1 MITQERHLAIMSL
14 YQRGVQIRQISQILK
29 LSRNTVRRV
38 LRGKWQQRPQR
49 ASPYEELSPL
59 IREVFNIAQGNV
71 VRVQEILQDQY
82 GHSVPYSTLTRIVQS
97 LDLREDKKKHRSGT
111 YEFGPG
117 QEMQH
122 DTSPHGVLLDGKKIK
137 TQCAGLVLGYSR
149 KLFIQ
154 YYPFFTRFEARVFLD
169 KAFEFMDGTCPRCV
183 IDNTSVLV
191 AHGSGADADIA
202 PDMERF
208 GQIFGVKFIPH
219 AVGDVD
225 RKAKMERNFSYV
237 ERNFLAGRTFTDW
250 QDLNEQAQKWSI
262 EVANQKVKRSLA
274 MSPEAAYLMEKPHLT
289 PLPLY
294 LPPVYQT
301 VYRTVDVAG
310 YVPVDTNRYSAPE
323 RLIGKEVEVHKLWD
337 RVEVFFKNQKVADHP
352 RLIDKRETRTCLRA
366 THRQITATGHHP
378 PFNRQRAHEGPC
390 QEEKALVGQHE
401 WLDQFVEGL
410 KKRSSGRG
418 VMQLRRLLDLKRTYP
433 PEAFEKALVQ
443 ALHYGLYDLSR
454 LEQMILSHVQ
464 GDFFTIEED
473 EEP

>member
-1 MITQERHLAIMSL
+1 MKITQESQQAILSL

-38 LRGKWQQRPQR
+38 LRGKWQERPQR

-97 LDLREDKKKHRSGT
+97 LDLREEKKKQRSGT
-111 YEFGPG
+111 YVFGPG

-122 DTSPHGVLLDGKKIK
+122 DTSPHGVLLDGKKVK
-137 TQCAGLVLGYSR
+137 AQCAGLVLGYSR

-154 YYPFFTRFEARVFLD
+154 YYPSFTRFEARVFLD
-169 KAFEFMDGTCPRCV
+169 EAFKFMDGTCPSCI

-191 AHGSGADADIA
+191 AHGSGPGAEIA
-202 PDMERF
+202 PEMERF

-219 AVGDVD
+219 AIGDAD
-225 RKAKMERNFSYV
+225 RKAKMERNFFYV

-250 QDLNEQAQKWSI
+250 QDLNEQAKRWCMEI
-262 EVANQKVKRSLA
+262 ANQKVKRSLGI
-274 MSPEAAYLMEKPHLT
+274 SPEAAYLMEKPHLT
-289 PLPLY
+289 PLPPY
-294 LPPVYQT
+294 IPPVYQT
-301 VYRTVDVAG
+301 IYRTGDVAG
-310 YVPVDTNRYSAPE
+310 YVQVDTNRYSVPE

-352 RLIDKRETRTCLRA
+352 RLIDKRETR
-366 THRQITATGHHP
+366 ITTKGHHP
-378 PFNRQRAHEGPC
+378 PFNRERAHGGPC
-390 QEEKALVGQHE
+390 TEEKILLGQQQ
-401 WLDQFVEGL
+401 WLDPFIEQL

-433 PEAFEKALVQ
+433 PEAFEKAVVQ
-443 ALHYGLYDLSR
+443 ALRYGLYDLPR

-473 EEP
+473 EEL

>member
-1 MITQERHLAIMSL
+1 M
-14 YQRGVQIRQISQILK
+14 QIRQISQILK

-38 LRGKWQQRPQR
+38 IRGKWPETPLRE
-49 ASPYEELSPL
+49 SSYEELSPIL
-59 IREVFNIAQGNV
+59 PEVFKISKGNV
-71 VRVQEILQDQY
+71 VRIQEILESEY
-82 GHSVPYSTLTRIVQS
+82 GHNVPYSTLTRIVRG
-97 LDLREDKKKHRSGT
+97 LDLREDHRKPRSGF

-122 DTSPHGVLLDGKKIK
+122 DTSPHLVLMGDQKIK
-137 TQCAGLVLGYSR
+137 AQCAGLVLVYSR

-154 YYPFFTRFEARVFLD
+154 YYPCFTRFEARVFLD
-169 KAFEFMDGTCPRCV
+169 KAFRFMDSTCPRCI
-183 IDNTSVLV
+183 IDNTNVIV
-191 AHGSGADADIA
+191 AHGNEPDAEIA
-202 PDMERF
+202 PEMERF

-219 AVGDVD
+219 VVGDAD
-225 RKAKMERNFSYV
+225 RQAKIERNFSYV

-250 QDLNEQAQKWSI
+250 QDLNEQAKRWCI
-262 EVANQKVKRSLA
+262 EIANQKVKRSLG

-289 PLPLY
+289 PLPPY

-301 VYRTVDVAG
+301 LYRTVDVAG
-310 YVPVDTNRYSAPE
+310 YVPVDTNRYSVQE

-337 RVEVFFKNQKVADHP
+337 RVEVFFKNQRVADHP
-352 RLIDKRETRTCLRA
+352 RLIDKRETR
-366 THRQITATGHHP
+366 ITATGHHP
-378 PFNRQRAHEGPC
+378 PFNRRRAHEGPC
-390 QEEKALVGQHE
+390 QEEKALVGQHK

-418 VMQLRRLLDLKRTYP
+418 VMSLRRLLDLKRTYP

>member
-1 MITQERHLAIMSL
+1 MIPQENQQAIISL
-14 YQRGVQIRQISQILK
+14 YQRGVPMRQISQILK

-38 LRGKWQQRPQR
+38 LRGKWQERPQR

-82 GHSVPYSTLTRIVQS
+82 GRNVPYSTLTRIVQS

-111 YEFGPG
+111 YAFGPG

-122 DTSPHGVLLDGKKIK
+122 DTSPHQALMGGNKVKA
-137 TQCAGLVLGYSR
+137 QCAGLVLGYSR

-169 KAFEFMDGTCPRCV
+169 KAFQFMDGTCPRCV

-202 PDMERF
+202 PEMERF
-208 GQIFGVKFIPH
+208 GHVFGVTFIPH
-219 AVGDVD
+219 AVGDAD

-237 ERNFLAGRTFTDW
+237 ERNFLAGRTFMDW
-250 QDLNEQAQKWSI
+250 QDLNEQAKRWSI
-262 EVANQKVKRSLA
+262 EIANQKVKRSLG

-289 PLPLY
+289 PLPPY
-294 LPPVYQT
+294 LAPVYQT
-301 VYRTVDVAG
+301 LYRTVDVAG
-310 YVPVDTNRYSAPE
+310 YVPVDTNRYSVPE

-352 RLIDKRETRTCLRA
+352 RLIDKRETR
-366 THRQITATGHHP
+366 ITATGHHP

-390 QEEKALVGQHE
+390 QEEKTLVGQHE

-433 PEAFEKALVQ
+433 PEAFEKALTE
-443 ALHYGLYDLSR
+443 ALRYRLFDLTR
-454 LEQMILSHVQ
+454 LEQMILSEVQ
-464 GDFFTIEED
+464 GDFFTLD
-473 EEP
+473 EEGEE

>member
-1 MITQERHLAIMSL
+1 
-14 YQRGVQIRQISQILK
+14 
-29 LSRNTVRRV
+29 
-38 LRGKWQQRPQR
+38 
-49 ASPYEELSPL
+49 
-59 IREVFNIAQGNV
+59 V

-82 GHSVPYSTLTRIVQS
+82 GRNVPYSTLTRIVQS

-122 DTSPHGVLLDGKKIK
+122 DTSPHQVLMGGKKVK
-137 TQCAGLVLGYSR
+137 AQCAGLVLGYSR

-169 KAFEFMDGTCPRCV
+169 KAFQFMDGTCPRCV

-202 PDMERF
+202 PEMERF
-208 GQIFGVKFIPH
+208 GQIFGIKFIPH
-219 AVGDVD
+219 AVGDAD

-250 QDLNEQAQKWSI
+250 QDLNEQAKRWSI
-262 EVANQKVKRSLA
+262 ESANQKVKRSLG

-289 PLPLY
+289 PLPPY

-301 VYRTVDVAG
+301 LYRTVDVAG
-310 YVPVDTNRYSAPE
+310 YVPVDTNRYSVPE

-352 RLIDKRETRTCLRA
+352 RLIDKRETR
-366 THRQITATGHHP
+366 ITATGHHP

-464 GDFFTIEED
+464 GEFFTIEED

>member
-1 MITQERHLAIMSL
+1 MKITQERHLAILSL

-82 GHSVPYSTLTRIVQS
+82 GRNVPYSTLTRIVQS
-97 LDLREDKKKHRSGT
+97 LDMREEKKKQRSGT
-111 YEFGPG
+111 YVFGPG

-122 DTSPHGVLLDGKKIK
+122 DTSPHGVLLDGKKVK
-137 TQCAGLVLGYSR
+137 AQCVGLVLGYSR

-154 YYPFFTRFEARVFLD
+154 YYPSFTRFEARVFLD
-169 KAFEFMDGTCPRCV
+169 EAFKFMDGTCPSCI

-191 AHGSGADADIA
+191 AHGSGPEAEIA
-202 PDMERF
+202 PEMERF

-225 RKAKMERNFSYV
+225 RKAKMERNFSYG
-237 ERNFLAGRTFTDW
+237 EYNFLAGRTFTDW
-250 QDLNEQAQKWSI
+250 PDLNEQAKRWCQ
-262 EVANQKVKRSLA
+262 EVANQKVKRSLG

-289 PLPLY
+289 PLPPY
-294 LPPVYQT
+294 IPPVYQT

-310 YVPVDTNRYSAPE
+310 YVQVDTNRYSVPE
-323 RLIGKEVEVHKLWD
+323 RLIGKEVEVHKLWN
-337 RVEVFFKNQKVADHP
+337 RVEVFFKNQKVAEHP
-352 RLIDKRETRTCLRA
+352 RLLDKRETR
-366 THRQITATGHHP
+366 ITTSGHHP
-378 PFNRQRAHEGPC
+378 PLNRQRAHAGPC
-390 QEEKALVGQHE
+390 MEEKALLGHQE
-401 WLDQFVEGL
+401 GLDQFVQEL
-410 KKRSSGRG
+410 KKRSAGRA
-418 VMQLRRLLDLKRTYP
+418 VRSLRRLLDLKRTYP
-433 PEAFEKALVQ
+433 PEAFAKAILE
-443 ALHYGLYDLSR
+443 ALRYGLYDLTR
-454 LEQMILSHVQ
+454 LEQMILSQVA
-464 GDFFTIEED
+464 GDFFTLEGE

>member
-1 MITQERHLAIMSL
+1 M
-14 YQRGVQIRQISQILK
+14 RQISQILK

-38 LRGKWQQRPQR
+38 LRGKWQETPQR
-49 ASPYEELSPL
+49 ESPYEGLSPIIQEL
-59 IREVFNIAQGNV
+59 FKLTQGNV

-82 GHSVPYSTLTRIVQS
+82 GRRVPYSTLTRIVRR
-97 LDLREDKKKHRSGT
+97 LDLREDKKEHRSGS

-122 DTSPHGVLLDGKKIK
+122 DTSPHSVLLGGQKVKA
-137 TQCAGLVLGYSR
+137 QCAGLVLAYCR

-154 YYPFFTRFEARVFLD
+154 YYPAFTRFEARVFLD
-169 KAFEFMDGTCPRCV
+169 EAFQFMDGTCPRCI

-191 AHGSGADADIA
+191 AHGSGPEAEIA
-202 PDMERF
+202 PEMERF
-208 GQIFGVKFIPH
+208 GQVFGVKFIPH
-219 AVGDVD
+219 AVGDAD

-237 ERNFLAGRTFTDW
+237 ERNFLAGRTFMDW
-250 QDLNEQAQKWSI
+250 QDLNEQAKRWSI
-262 EVANQKVKRSLA
+262 EIANQKLKRSLG
-274 MSPEAAYLMEKPHLT
+274 MSPEAAYLMEKPYLT
-289 PLPLY
+289 PLPPY

-301 VYRTVDVAG
+301 LYRTVDVAG
-310 YVPVDTNRYSAPE
+310 YVPLDTNRYSVPE

-352 RLIDKRETRTCLRA
+352 RLIDKRETR
-366 THRQITATGHHP
+366 ITATGHHP

-390 QEEKALVGQHE
+390 QEEKALVGQYE

-410 KKRSSGRG
+410 KKCSSGRG
-418 VMQLRRLLDLKRTYP
+418 VMPLRRLLDLKRTYP

-454 LEQMILSHVQ
+454 LEQMILSQVQ